1 MADITTIKTRILNKY
16 DLLDNYGSFTP
27 LKGEICIVEIPTDTS
42 ESGLTPPAIGI
53 KVGDGKNSFDKL
65 NWIQAIAG
73 DISAEIK
80 ALTGVT
86 DIDAKIAALTSNRKL
101 ATIEELNNLNE
112 NINSI
117 STKIGTTSI
126 GTEGTTITSA
136 IKALQDT
143 VGASGENSLGSQ
155 VIELTERMGKA
166 ETDLTELQG
175 RVTTAEGKITNLE
188 GEMDVVQAA
197 TAGFDASSTIAA
209 KFATVEETIGG
220 ISSTA
225 NTNKAA
231 IAVLNGDKNTS
242 GSVAHTAAAAVAEIV
257 AGADTNFD
265 TLKEIADWIKSDT
278 TGAAEMAN
286 DIAEMQGL
294 LGVVEGNALPKT
306 VDARI
311 EEAIADANLGQ
322 YATTEALGG
331 INNRVTALEGTA
343 NDASTVNSVPGAK
356 KYAEEKASAAQAAA
370 IASAATDATTKANA
384 AQAAA
389 EATAAADATTKANAA
404 QAAAEGKVTELANG
418 AVKSN
423 TEAIGSINTTLN
435 AMNVTDTVN
444 GVVTK
449 VDQNN
454 GKITVTH
461 KKITMDEFDPNT
473 TFIFDCG
480 NASRDT

>member
-73 DISAEIK
+73 DVAVGLKE
-80 ALTGVT
+80 LTGVA

-101 ATIEELNNLNE
+101 ATIEELNDLNE
-112 NINSI
+112 DINSI
-117 STKIGTTSI
+117 STNIGTTSI

-155 VIELTERMGKA
+155 VADLK
-166 ETDLTELQG
+166 TDLTELQG
-175 RVTTAEGKITNLE
+175 RVTTVESDLNTVTTGLKARVTTLE

-197 TAGFDASSTIAA
+197 TAGYNKDKTIGSDIQAA
-209 KFATVEETIGG
+209 KESAAAAQ
-220 ISSTA
+220 STA
-225 NTNKAA
+225 NTNEEKITVLVGSDTNKSVRTIAA
-231 IAVLNGDKNTS
+231 EE
-242 GSVAHTAAAAVAEIV
+242 TAKIV
-257 AGADTNFD
+257 AGADEKYD

-286 DIAEMQGL
+286 DITEMQNL
-294 LGVVEGNALPKT
+294 LGIVEGNALPKT

-311 EEAIADANLGQ
+311 EEAIA
-322 YATTEALGG
+322 
-331 INNRVTALEGTA
+331 
-343 NDASTVNSVPGAK
+343 
-356 KYAEEKASAAQAAA
+356 
-370 IASAATDATTKANA
+370 
-384 AQAAA
+384 
-389 EATAAADATTKANAA
+389 
-404 QAAAEGKVTELANG
+404 AAEGKVTELANG

-423 TEAIGSINTTLN
+423 AEAIGNINTTLN